1 MVEGRLLS
9 FLWHQ
14 GRLAHRGEMVF
25 AVCGMAINQATLK
38 EIYPQE
44 NQVKAVLKGEDHSGL
59 LGP

>member
-1 MVEGRLLS
+1 M
-9 FLWHQ
+9 WHQ